1 MRDSRQR
8 YYLLGWTG
16 ARGFVKV
23 RARHGQWK
31 IVIKGDESGGE
42 RGEGRKRRN
51 GPGTRRRNRRR
62 WRKRGPGRKRGIA
75 KGEGEEGR

>member
-31 IVIKGDESGGE
+31 IVIKGDESGG
-42 RGEGRKRRN
+42 
-51 GPGTRRRNRRR
+51 
-62 WRKRGPGRKRGIA
+62 
-75 KGEGEEGR
+75 